1 MFSFQPKKSANI
13 QKNTEI
19 SPTKLQQR
27 ISYNSQLVN
36 NQHTRRIETKISIL
50 HICTQQF
57 LHHHILT
64 IWWSISFGSHKF
76 SCYYIIAHVSTL
88 NTHPILS
95 SIFLIASSMAGTL
108 FLKVDHCSE
117 DKLIPKKSSTGRD
130 MFSFRIQSNQVLN
143 KSTKQSHIYME
154 TNFNSSNDPLKL
166 NQGPQ
171 LKYSNLFM

>member
-1 MFSFQPKKSANI
+1 MYS
-13 QKNTEI
+13 EI
-19 SPTKLQQR
+19 STPPHFDTWVIKYHSEV
-27 ISYNSQLVN
+27 INFHVITY
-36 NQHTRRIETKISIL
+36 
-50 HICTQQF
+50 
-57 LHHHILT
+57 
-64 IWWSISFGSHKF
+64 
-76 SCYYIIAHVSTL
+76 IAHMVTL
-88 NTHPILS
+88 NTHLILP
-95 SIFLIASSMAGTL
+95 SIFFIASSMAGTL